1 MSDTNSL
8 VPHNSGI
15 KMVQASQPF
24 SNLYVF
30 FQLEK
35 RSDDVT
41 KTNLSNYRIGW
52 YIQNKQNGKYP
63 LVENQPVI
71 AYWWRDISTLVF

>member
-1 MSDTNSL
+1 
-8 VPHNSGI
+8 
-15 KMVQASQPF
+15 MVQTSQPF
-24 SNLYVF
+24 SNLYAF

-41 KTNLSNYRIGW
+41 KTNLSNCRIGW
-52 YIQNKQNGKYP
+52 HIQNEQNGKYP